1 VIGGITMA
9 VTELAKWGNSQGI
22 RISKKIL
29 KSLDLDLD
37 ETEGKKIRFEVEVE
51 NGKIILCPIKEKTK
65 LDKLFDNFDGDSKE
79 YKEMIDWGE
88 PVGKEM

>member
-1 VIGGITMA
+1 MA

-37 ETEGKKIRFEVEVE
+37 KTEGKKIKFEIEVE
-51 NGKIILCPIKEKTK
+51 NGKLILCLIKEKTK
-65 LDKLFDNFDGDSKE
+65 LDKLFEGFEGNPKE

-88 PVGKEM
+88 ATGNEI